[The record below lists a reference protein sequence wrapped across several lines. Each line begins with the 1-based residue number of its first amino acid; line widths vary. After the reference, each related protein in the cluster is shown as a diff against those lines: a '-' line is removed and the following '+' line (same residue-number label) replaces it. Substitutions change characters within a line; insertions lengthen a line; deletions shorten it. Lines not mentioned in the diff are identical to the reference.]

1 MCKTH
6 SPEGKQFDLEE
17 AVAAI
22 RDASVL
28 LNEVYETVDGASE
41 VLDMLYER
49 LQECCSSESVGMASV
64 VHLLRA
70 GLCRSTAMIGEADEA
85 LSDIRHAMRN
95 AVRDASGK
103 GAGE

>member
-1 MCKTH
+1 MCKAH
-6 SPEGKQFDLEE
+6 SSEGRQFDLEE
-17 AVAAI
+17 EAAAI

-28 LNEVYETVDGASE
+28 LNEVYEAVDGVSE

-64 VHLLRA
+64 VHLLRV

-85 LSDIRHAMRN
+85 LSDVGHAMRN
-95 AVRDASGK
+95 AVRAASGK
-103 GAGE
+103 GAEK